1 MQNLVMGAN
10 APLPAAR
17 FEILIEWPAAAGTL
31 DSSTYLTGPDGKV
44 RTDADMIF
52 YNQPFDAAG
61 CVRITDNEPGS
72 TRLAFDLA
80 LAPDGVDR
88 IVMCVTIEDPDRTM
102 AAFRGTAVTMIVD
115 GEPVMSFKPD
125 LNGAQEVAM
134 RLAAVYRRS
143 GAWKFRADGQGF
155 NNGLAPLARSFGIDV
170 AEDDSAPLR
179 DAAAISPPAPYA
191 PAPAPAPEREFELVR
206 DAAGARRSPP
216 PAPVPAPPPAPPAPK
231 RDDGSTKLSADHP
244 TASWE
249 GDLSEIA
256 VKLAWDSQ
264 CGGLH
269 GRPRMLRP
277 ELGCFYRLE
286 DGRRGLVQS
295 WDGNGQFDTAPF
307 VHLTN
312 ADVDGTRGGQG
323 LRINGGRWSAIAE
336 LTLFAYLRSDAPN
349 WRTAAFSLML
359 STPGR
364 KPVSLSLEG
373 GPDGHGMVALVK
385 LANREG
391 VVDISR
397 LARFTVGHQEMDER
411 LGWDLRWKTRYA

>member
-17 FEILIEWPAAAGTL
+17 FDILIEWPAAAGTL

-52 YNQPFDAAG
+52 YNQPSDAAG

-72 TRLAFDLA
+72 TRLAFDLSRP
-80 LAPDGVDR
+80 PDGVHR
-88 IVMCVTIEDPDRTM
+88 IVMCVTIENPDRTM
-102 AAFRGTAVTMIVD
+102 AAFRGTTVTMIVD

-125 LNGAQEVAM
+125 LSGAPEVAM
-134 RLAAVYRRS
+134 RLAAVYRRGS
-143 GAWKFRADGQGF
+143 AWKFRADGQGF

-170 AEDDSAPLR
+170 AEDESAPIR
-179 DAAAISPPAPYA
+179 DTAAINPTSPNAL
-191 PAPAPAPEREFELVR
+191 APEREFEFVQE
-206 DAAGARRSPP
+206 ATGARHSLP
-216 PAPVPAPPPAPPAPK
+216 PAPVPAVPPAPPAPK
-231 RDDGSTKLSADHP
+231 RDDGSTKLSADLP
-244 TASWE
+244 NASWE
-249 GDLSEIA
+249 GDLGDIA
-256 VKLAWDSQ
+256 VKLAWGSQ
-264 CGGLH
+264 CGGLR
-269 GRPRMLRP
+269 GRPRVLGL

-307 VHLTN
+307 VHL
-312 ADVDGTRGGQG
+312 AHAEVDGARGEQR

-349 WRTAAFSLML
+349 WHTAALSLAL
-359 STPGR
+359 SATGR

-373 GPDGHGMVALVK
+373 GPDGNGIVALVT

-397 LARFTVGHQEMDER
+397 LARFAVGHQEMDGQ
-411 LGWDLRWKTRYA
+411 LGWELRWKTRYA